1 MLLPPR
7 QPPPVLQHTRSHPSS
22 FLEYLSS
29 SLIVVQVHQPPCIL
43 FDFSGINKPPGE
55 LNAVSDIRRA
65 ASPLPALLLVVVAL
79 FLSVT
84 ATIAEVA
91 LAAGGRDS
99 VRDPGSGNG
108 IGERG
113 LPASCGEKP
122 KAKGLAERQ
131 HVLAKKKYTRYLHRG
146 GQAVMWGGRYSSAWV
161 SHLTEFHAWLRR
173 LARLGRVS
181 PGVQPWDSPT
191 RAPSAEGSLAMNPD
205 RPEVRP
211 RDLFS
216 HWLLGF
222 APSLSVSHE

>member
-1 MLLPPR
+1 MPPASKPASPR
-7 QPPPVLQHTRSHPSS
+7 PPAHTFPHPSS

-99 VRDPGSGNG
+99 VCNPGSSNG
-108 IGERG
+108 IGERSF
-113 LPASCGEKP
+113 PASCGEKP
-122 KAKGLAERQ
+122 KADGLAERQ
-131 HVLAKKKYTRYLHRG
+131 HLLKKVHTSST
-146 GQAVMWGGRYSSAWV
+146 ATVSGRNARRALLLV
-161 SHLTEFHAWLRR
+161 GNSHSYRITYIFKM
-173 LARLGRVS
+173 LGS
-181 PGVQPWDSPT
+181 TG
-191 RAPSAEGSLAMNPD
+191 AYY
-205 RPEVRP
+205 P
-211 RDLFS
+211 R
-216 HWLLGF
+216 
-222 APSLSVSHE
+222 

>member
-1 MLLPPR
+1 MPPATTPASPR
-7 QPPPVLQHTRSHPSS
+7 PPAHTFPHPSS

-99 VRDPGSGNG
+99 MCNPGSSNG
-108 IGERG
+108 IGERSF
-113 LPASCGEKP
+113 PASCGEKP
-122 KAKGLAERQ
+122 KADGFAERQ
-131 HVLAKKKYTRYLHRG
+131 HLLTKESTHIIYSKGVRQGCEEGITSGVLFL
-146 GQAVMWGGRYSSAWV
+146 V
-161 SHLTEFHAWLRR
+161 LTELH
-173 LARLGRVS
+173 
-181 PGVQPWDSPT
+181 
-191 RAPSAEGSLAMNPD
+191 M
-205 RPEVRP
+205 
-211 RDLFS
+211 
-216 HWLLGF
+216 
-222 APSLSVSHE
+222 

>member
-1 MLLPPR
+1 MPSGDLMWLWDNIRERVSSQGMPPATKPAS
-7 QPPPVLQHTRSHPSS
+7 PPSSSTHSPHPLS

-99 VRDPGSGNG
+99 VCNPGSSNG
-108 IGERG
+108 IGERSF
-113 LPASCGEKP
+113 PASCGEKP
-122 KAKGLAERQ
+122 KADGLAKRQ
-131 HVLAKKKYTRYLHRG
+131 HVLTKESTHII
-146 GQAVMWGGRYSSAWV
+146 YSKLLISRCSNV
-161 SHLTEFHAWLRR
+161 S
-173 LARLGRVS
+173 
-181 PGVQPWDSPT
+181 
-191 RAPSAEGSLAMNPD
+191 SLI
-205 RPEVRP
+205 
-211 RDLFS
+211 
-216 HWLLGF
+216 
-222 APSLSVSHE
+222 

>member
-1 MLLPPR
+1 MPPATTPASPR
-7 QPPPVLQHTRSHPSS
+7 PPAHTFPHPSS

-99 VRDPGSGNG
+99 MCNPGSSNG
-108 IGERG
+108 IGERSF
-113 LPASCGEKP
+113 PASCGEKP
-122 KAKGLAERQ
+122 KADGFAERQ
-131 HVLAKKKYTRYLHRG
+131 HALTKESTHII
-146 GQAVMWGGRYSSAWV
+146 YSK
-161 SHLTEFHAWLRR
+161 
-173 LARLGRVS
+173 
-181 PGVQPWDSPT
+181 GVRQGCE
-191 RAPSAEGSLAMNPD
+191 EGITSG
-205 RPEVRP
+205 VY
-211 RDLFS
+211 FS
-216 HWLLGF
+216 FLQNYIC
-222 APSLSVSHE
+222 S

>member
-1 MLLPPR
+1 M
-7 QPPPVLQHTRSHPSS
+7 
-22 FLEYLSS
+22 
-29 SLIVVQVHQPPCIL
+29 QVHQPPCIL

-122 KAKGLAERQ
+122 KADGLAERQ
-131 HVLAKKKYTRYLHRG
+131 LKKAHTHHLQQGGSGSKVRRG
-146 GQAVMWGGRYSSAWV
+146 IVPQRGFLILRNSA
-161 SHLTEFHAWLRR
+161 
-173 LARLGRVS
+173 RV
-181 PGVQPWDSPT
+181 
-191 RAPSAEGSLAMNPD
+191 
-205 RPEVRP
+205 
-211 RDLFS
+211 
-216 HWLLGF
+216 
-222 APSLSVSHE
+222 